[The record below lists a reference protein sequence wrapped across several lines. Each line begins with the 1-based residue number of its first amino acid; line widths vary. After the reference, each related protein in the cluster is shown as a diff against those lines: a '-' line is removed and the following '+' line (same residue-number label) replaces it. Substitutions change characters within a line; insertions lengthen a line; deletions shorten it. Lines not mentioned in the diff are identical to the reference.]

1 MYKNE
6 TSPAQLHRLLRD
18 FWERENNYLNDL
30 PASSPA
36 GLGALARDVACY
48 GAKIKLG
55 FVYYKA
61 KIKQGFVL
69 TKRNVLGPAHGL
81 VERRC

>member
-1 MYKNE
+1 MG
-6 TSPAQLHRLLRD
+6 SLRD
-18 FWERENNYLNDL
+18 DARKENNYLNSF

-55 FVYYKA
+55 FVYSKA
-61 KIKQGFVL
+61 KIKLGFVL
-69 TKRNVLGPAHGL
+69 IKRNVLSPAHGL
-81 VERRC
+81 VERHC